1 MVRCLQVIM
10 VFCLVA
16 CSTAPAIVQD
26 KPSAPNQC
34 FEGPFNIFRLNTEQ
48 WKPIA
53 SDGNALFV
61 IKNPDPLGLPQAIVL
76 IIMNGGILRY
86 GYLDGQNFRSF
97 MLEGDCY
104 LEETLSPE
112 LAEGMK
118 QLLLKLLKEQ
128 HV

>member
-1 MVRCLQVIM
+1 MVRCLQVIIA
-10 VFCLVA
+10 FCLVA

-26 KPSAPNQC
+26 KPQPNQC
-34 FEGPFNIFRLNTEQ
+34 FDGPFNIFRLNTEQ

-61 IKNPDPLGLPQAIVL
+61 IKNPDPRGLPQAIVL
-76 IIMNGGILRY
+76 IVMNGGILRY

-104 LEETLSPE
+104 REETLSPE
-112 LAEGMK
+112 LSEGMK
-118 QLLLKLLKEQ
+118 QLILKLLKEQ